1 MARAQTLALLV
12 VLLLAGFALRL
23 FQLDSF
29 SFRGDEALTVLTWVS
44 RPLAETLQSEIPVRD
59 PQPPLAFAL
68 FRGWATLF
76 GTSELLMRLLP
87 VLSSLAGIA
96 GLYALGRRIG
106 GRRTGLLAAALLAIH
121 PFLIWHAQ
129 DARPY
134 AIWVTASTISAWL
147 ALCALQRDRR
157 RDWLLYVVAAAVA
170 AYLYYLELFFLLA
183 LNLYALVNLR
193 DRGRLL
199 RRWLTAQLLL
209 AAILAPWYLQE
220 RLLLGSGYGG
230 TAGATESLQLV
241 TWLLPALQFGRNLPP
256 DITARSA
263 LLVIC
268 ALVAGLWFML
278 RRNNRYTLWVGL
290 SAFLPPLLLGLVAT
304 RLNVFAPRYVL
315 ASAPACL
322 LLLASLGAALWR
334 RALWTRFLAAGVFSA
349 WIALMLLGLNNAWFN
364 PEFAKSPDWRGLAQ
378 YLRQETTPR
387 DMVIQTAADEAFT
400 LYYADRTASLRLPA
414 NPVQEEVDILEALRS
429 AQLTHDSLWL
439 VASPPAG
446 WPNRHV
452 TMDWLEANMQLLRT
466 TQIGT
471 LPVRQYRSWKV
482 RAEELAA
489 EDLASFAQVAG
500 IAGVQTGRT
509 PTDLVVQLVWRAVGQ
524 SNTSL
529 KAFVHLYDARGPAN
543 GSPLWSQDDQ
553 FIQDGRAD
561 TRLWESGSLLRDVY
575 HLALAGIPPGHYG
588 LYAGLYDPE
597 SGERLKTD
605 RGLDSVLVAQVT
617 LQGPGRGKG

>member
-76 GTSELLMRLLP
+76 GTSEPLMRLLP

-106 GRRTGLLAAALLAIH
+106 GRRAGLLAAALLTIH
-121 PFLIWHAQ
+121 PFQIWHAQ

-183 LNLYALVNLR
+183 LNLYALVSLR

-230 TAGATESLQLV
+230 TAGATEPLQLV

-268 ALVAGLWFML
+268 ALLAGLWFML
-278 RRNNRYTLWVGL
+278 RRNNRYTLYG
-290 SAFLPPLLLGLVAT
+290 SAFLLSCHPCCWAWW
-304 RLNVFAPRYVL
+304 PR
-315 ASAPACL
+315 ASTSLHRVMCSPVRPPACCSWQAL
-322 LLLASLGAALWR
+322 VPTLWR

-378 YLRQETTPR
+378 YLHREAAPR

-400 LYYADRTASLRLPA
+400 LYYADRTDSLRLPA
-414 NPVQEEVDILEALRS
+414 NPVQEEVDILEAL
-429 AQLTHDSLWL
+429 A
-439 VASPPAG
+439 
-446 WPNRHV
+446 
-452 TMDWLEANMQLLRT
+452 LRT
-466 TQIGT
+466 
-471 LPVRQYRSWKV
+471 V
-482 RAEELAA
+482 
-489 EDLASFAQVAG
+489 
-500 IAGVQTGRT
+500 
-509 PTDLVVQLVWRAVGQ
+509 
-524 SNTSL
+524 
-529 KAFVHLYDARGPAN
+529 
-543 GSPLWSQDDQ
+543 
-553 FIQDGRAD
+553 
-561 TRLWESGSLLRDVY
+561 
-575 HLALAGIPPGHYG
+575 
-588 LYAGLYDPE
+588 DP
-597 SGERLKTD
+597 
-605 RGLDSVLVAQVT
+605 
-617 LQGPGRGKG
+617 